1 VASYNPGYQ
10 NVLKSLKP
18 STRQRFLS
26 MEFGFPT
33 LDAEAAIVSR
43 ESGLARDR
51 CVPLVKV
58 AQALRGLKG
67 QDIEEGASTR
77 LVVYCAILIRD
88 GVDYDTAMR
97 VALIEPLTDDP
108 EILDGLRRIAQIA
121 LG

>member
-1 VASYNPGYQ
+1 
-10 NVLKSLKP
+10 
-18 STRQRFLS
+18 

-33 LDAEAAIVSR
+33 LGAEAAIVSR
-43 ESGLARDR
+43 ESGLAEGR

-97 VALIEPLTDDP
+97 VALIEPLSDDP
-108 EILDGLRRIAQIA
+108 EILDGLRRVAQIA